1 MSKKERMSDLYGTG
15 SYTNNIYGVIK
26 NQNSSD
32 YIRCRNDYDYN
43 GCHDED
49 DDYGDFEWGD

>member
-1 MSKKERMSDLYGTG
+1 MSKKQSMQDLYGTG

-26 NQNSSD
+26 NQNSGD

-43 GCHDED
+43 GCRDED
-49 DDYGDFEWGD
+49 DDYGDFEWDD